1 MARQYRYVKTTIPLD
16 EVSLGRLQLLL
27 KEQGLKG
34 VLADPLCPVS
44 EQAICR
50 AAAGQPIMSVTRVA
64 LAAWL
69 DGRLVGLGP
78 ATASTTPATE
88 QGDTKA
94 A

>member
-1 MARQYRYVKTTIPLD
+1 MARRYSYVKTTIPLD
-16 EVSLGRLQLLL
+16 DVHQQRL
-27 KEQGLKG
+27 KERLKEEGLKG

-64 LAAWL
+64 LSAWL
-69 DGRLVGLGP
+69 DGRLVTP
-78 ATASTTPATE
+78 EPASTAPSEQDDATR
-88 QGDTKA
+88 A